1 MKLPEISRATL
12 RRWLA
17 VLLALLLTLAL
28 LVLIPLLTHR
38 EPKQERRITERPSQ
52 ASAAPVT
59 TPAPVQ
65 HEMPDPTLPEE
76 NEELKAL
83 LNTFVEKHPGQWDIY
98 VYNLT
103 YGEFAGCSTQEDTPM
118 VAASLIKLFIMG
130 ASFQQFKDGKLP
142 YDETWPSI
150 KKMIVTSDNFCAN
163 WLTIRLGEGQ
173 EAPGLEAVTAYA
185 QSLGCKNTSMNRTML
200 DTTSGLENYTTAE
213 EVALL
218 FRLLYRYELVSPEY
232 SADMLS
238 YLKAQ
243 TINDRI
249 PAGLPAG
256 TVCAH
261 KTGDLQNKCCADA
274 GLIFSPGADY
284 ILSVINNNSADDK
297 EAAAAIVELSAQ
309 LYQFFNPPAE
319 TAVPDASSST

>member
-1 MKLPEISRATL
+1 MKLPEINRQTL

-17 VLLALLLTLAL
+17 VLLAFLLALAL

-38 EPKQERRITERPSQ
+38 EPRPDRRYTEHPPQ
-52 ASAAPVT
+52 ATQMPLSS
-59 TPAPVQ
+59 PAPVP
-65 HEMPDPTLPEE
+65 HDMPDPTLPEQDP
-76 NEELKAL
+76 ELEAL
-83 LNTFVEKHPGQWDIY
+83 LSAFIEQHPGTWDIY

-103 YGEFAGCSTQEDTPM
+103 YGEFAGISTQEDSPM

-130 ASFQQFKDGKLP
+130 AVFQQFKEYKLP
-142 YDETWPSI
+142 YNETWPSI
-150 KKMIVTSDNFCAN
+150 RKMITTSDNYCAN
-163 WLTIRLGEGQ
+163 WLTIRLGEG
-173 EAPGLEAVTAYA
+173 LESAGIEEVTEYA
-185 QSLGCKNTSMNRTML
+185 HSLGCGNTSMNRTML
-200 DTTSGLENYTTAE
+200 DTNSELENYTTAE

-218 FRLLYRYELVSPEY
+218 FKLLYRYELVSPEY

-261 KTGDLQNKCCADA
+261 KTGDLPHICCADA

-284 ILSVINNNSADDK
+284 ILSVINNGSEDDK
-297 EAAAAIVELSAQ
+297 AAAEAIVELSAQ
-309 LYQFFNPPAE
+309 VYQFFNPP
-319 TAVPDASSST
+319 TQPDDGSVG